1 VRTEFHNVSSEIK
14 KRISSWTSVN
24 GAQPPLSHVV
34 ATDSSH
40 RRSPSLA
47 EAVSAKIEDGNIKAA
62 IRIISSDEQL
72 VLPSV
77 DTLAALQAK
86 HPAARQDSIHIP
98 DPQPDCQLVM
108 DENVVL
114 RTLRSFPAGSSGGP
128 DGLRPQHL
136 IELVCCKESGSNLL
150 ASLTAFVNLILSG
163 SCPSQITPLF
173 WRKTQCTWQEIWWCS
188 PNCSWLCF
196 TAADCQMCCFLFRG
210 QTSHVFQSSSVRHW
224 YLWWM

>member
-1 VRTEFHNVSSEIK
+1 MD
-14 KRISSWTSVN
+14 ISTLLVFT
-24 GAQPPLSHVV
+24 AQLPLSYVV

-86 HPAARQDSIHIP
+86 HPAARQDSVHIP

-114 RTLRSFPAGSSGGP
+114 RGSM
-128 DGLRPQHL
+128 
-136 IELVCCKESGSNLL
+136 
-150 ASLTAFVNLILSG
+150 A
-163 SCPSQITPLF
+163 
-173 WRKTQCTWQEIWWCS
+173 
-188 PNCSWLCF
+188 
-196 TAADCQMCCFLFRG
+196 LFRQALFRQALFRHHWWDG
-210 QTSHVFQSSSVRHW
+210 EGVR
-224 YLWWM
+224 